1 MSPRLAMQLLQGGRV
16 VIGKAL
22 VVAPE
27 AVGGPWIGAP
37 AATPGGKVALRAL
50 GVRDAT
56 LGAGAFYAAWRGDAR
71 SAALWSLAL
80 AACDVVDGVATAAA
94 SDELPSRG
102 VPVMGI
108 AFGSA
113 AAGLLIAAKLR
124 G

>member
-1 MSPRLAMQLLQGGRV
+1 VSARLAMQLLQGGRV
-16 VIGKAL
+16 LLGKAI

-37 AATPGGKVALRAL
+37 ASTPGGQVALRAL
-50 GVRDAT
+50 GARDAV
-56 LGAGAFYAAWRGDAR
+56 LGAGAFHAAWRGDTR
-71 SAALWSLAL
+71 AAVAWSLGL
-80 AACDVVDGVATAAA
+80 AACDLVDGVATAVA
-94 SDELPSRG
+94 SDELPNRG